1 MNKKLTVLY
10 QRLSKDDLNAPNG
23 ESGSIT
29 NQRDMLVKYAEQNGF
44 TPYICLSDDGRT
56 GTNFLRPGWEQL
68 MELVET
74 DKVGA
79 IILKS
84 LDRMGRNYL
93 EAGMLREAFTDKG
106 IRLIAI
112 NDGVDTFDH
121 PDDFIPFR
129 EIMAEYYARDTS
141 RKIKSVLKNKGR
153 DGKPLSNIPPYGFI
167 KDPNDKNK
175 WLIDDGGSADVVR
188 RIYRLTI
195 DGSGPY
201 EIARIL
207 FEDKVERPSYYQATR
222 GRGSNQ
228 SDCDYDNPYAWNGRT
243 VIELI
248 AKPEYAG
255 HTVNFR
261 TNKQSFKSKKITKTD
276 TSEWQIFENTHPAIV
291 PQETRDLAQKLRETK
306 RRTNGAGESNPLT
319 GLLFCHECKRKMYH
333 HHTKKLRH
341 YVTVNGEER
350 AREQKGFYKCSSQS
364 LSRQKFNPACTPH
377 QISVSAVMEII
388 LSVLRR
394 TTGYVREHEAEF
406 VARVRESSAL
416 KQGETVKAHKKALA
430 GNERRLAELD
440 KILRSLYEDKAL
452 GKITEERYNEYAD
465 GYDRECAEL
474 REKTAVLQAEL
485 EAWGADSENAGKFV
499 ELVRRYTNFEELTT
513 AVINEFIDRIEVY
526 EGEYPDAEPAIGYRG
541 TRTQKVDVYLKYIGK
556 FDTPELSGEQLEE
569 KAGLS
574 LSEKEKLQRKREQ
587 HCLSERRRRERRRQE
602 KVAALAAEAL
612 AETQTST
619 A

>member
-23 ESGSIT
+23 ESNSIT

-44 TPYICLSDDGRT
+44 TPYVCLSDDGRT
-56 GTNFLRPGWEQL
+56 GTNFARPGWEQL
-68 MELVET
+68 MELVEA

-153 DGKPLSNIPPYGFI
+153 DGKPLSNIPPYGFL
-167 KDPNDKNK
+167 KDPADKNK
-175 WLIDDGGSADVVR
+175 WIIDDGGSADVVR
-188 RIYRLTI
+188 RIFQLTI
-195 DGSGPY
+195 DGNGPY

-207 FEDKVERPSYYQATR
+207 FEDSVERPSYYQATR

-228 SDCDYDNPYAWNGRT
+228 SDCDYDNPFAWNGRT

-261 TNKQSFKSKKITKTD
+261 TNKQSFKSKKVTKQD
-276 TSEWQIFENTHPAIV
+276 ESEWQIFENTHPAIV
-291 PQETRDLAQKLRETK
+291 SQETWDLANKLRETK
-306 RRTNGAGESNPLT
+306 RRTNDDGIANPLT
-319 GLLFCHECKRKMYH
+319 GLLYCHDCQRKMYH
-333 HHTKKLRH
+333 HHTGKPRRYKS
-341 YVTVNGEER
+341 VSGEER
-350 AREQKGFYKCSSQS
+350 TREYKGYYKCSSQS
-364 LSRQKFNPACTPH
+364 LSRQKFNPVCTPH
-377 QISVSAVMEII
+377 AISVPAVMEII
-388 LSVLRR
+388 QNVLRR
-394 TTGYVREHEAEF
+394 TSGYVREHEAEF
-406 VARVRESSAL
+406 IAKVRESSAL
-416 KQGETVKAHKKALA
+416 MQGETVKSHKKQIAKS
-430 GNERRLAELD
+430 GKRIAELD
-440 KILRSLYEDKAL
+440 KILRTLYEDKAL
-452 GKITEERYNEYAD
+452 GKIAEERYNEYAD
-465 GYDRECAEL
+465 GYENERSEL
-474 REKTAVLQAEL
+474 RAKTAALQAEVD
-485 EAWGADSENAGKFV
+485 AFNADSDNAEKFV
-499 ELVRRYTNFEELTT
+499 ALARRYTNFEELTPCI
-513 AVINEFIDRIEVY
+513 INEFVERIEVY
-526 EGEYPDAEPAIGYRG
+526 EGEYPDAEPTIGYKG

-556 FDTPELSGEQLEE
+556 FDASELPDETPAP
-569 KAGLS
+569 KVGLT
-574 LSEKEKLQRKREQ
+574 LSEKEEIQRKREK
-587 HCLSERRRRERRRQE
+587 HRIAESERRARRRAE
-602 KVAALAAEAL
+602 KVAAAAAQTADEP
-612 AETQTST
+612 AEIS